1 MSSFLIKSTML
12 ILLITTLL
20 GPIQV
25 SAQCSSQFPNA
36 WWFCGRVISS
46 QEGSPV
52 KMTDC
57 SLRRTNDC
65 GSDEQNLGPFPTC
78 CKESV
83 KPNID
88 GSVSCELANK
98 DCH

>member
-1 MSSFLIKSTML
+1 MAGMVLMTRDKHPTASHFASTY
-12 ILLITTLL
+12 
-20 GPIQV
+20 V